1 MRRAV
6 INIWRLVRIAWILGR
21 YDALF
26 LLADAKIAPS
36 VIWIAGLAPR
46 RRGLGRPG
54 QRLAAA
60 LQVLGPSFIKF
71 GQALSTRPDLVGE
84 DVALA
89 LSELQDRLPPFSG
102 QAARDIVAREFDQ
115 PLKALFAEFDNEPVA
130 AASIAQVHFA
140 RTVAG
145 DEVAVKILRP
155 GIEAAFARDLELF
168 YWLAALAERAMPA
181 WRRLKPVEVIRT
193 FAESVAMEMDL
204 RIEAAAASELKKN
217 FADEPMF
224 FVPAVDWQRTS
235 QRVLTLERVA
245 GVPIDERENLVS
257 AGHEPRDIL
266 VIAAGAFFRQVFRD
280 GFFHA
285 DLHAGNLLVDAE
297 GRVIA
302 VDFGIMG
309 RLDRETRRYLAE
321 MLMGF
326 LRRDYARVAEVH
338 FEAGYVPRRKSKAAF
353 TQAIR
358 AIGEPILGK
367 PLHEIS
373 LGQLLGHLFR
383 VTKTFEMETQPQLL
397 LLQKTLLMAEGMC
410 RRLSP
415 EENMWVLAQP
425 QIELWARENL
435 GPEARL
441 RDAVVDTLGAL
452 RRLPRILE
460 RAEQAL
466 EKLDSGAA
474 ANSGGGQKSRLNG
487 VFAALGFM
495 AAVLAA
501 LLILHLT

>member
-1 MRRAV
+1 
-6 INIWRLVRIAWILGR
+6 
-21 YDALF
+21 
-26 LLADAKIAPS
+26 
-36 VIWIAGLAPR
+36 
-46 RRGLGRPG
+46 
-54 QRLAAA
+54 
-60 LQVLGPSFIKF
+60 
-71 GQALSTRPDLVGE
+71 
-84 DVALA
+84 
-89 LSELQDRLPPFSG
+89 
-102 QAARDIVAREFDQ
+102 
-115 PLKALFAEFDNEPVA
+115 
-130 AASIAQVHFA
+130 
-140 RTVAG
+140 
-145 DEVAVKILRP
+145 
-155 GIEAAFARDLELF
+155 
-168 YWLAALAERAMPA
+168 
-181 WRRLKPVEVIRT
+181 
-193 FAESVAMEMDL
+193 
-204 RIEAAAASELKKN
+204 
-217 FADEPMF
+217 
-224 FVPAVDWQRTS
+224 
-235 QRVLTLERVA
+235 
-245 GVPIDERENLVS
+245 
-257 AGHEPRDIL
+257 
-266 VIAAGAFFRQVFRD
+266 
-280 GFFHA
+280 
-285 DLHAGNLLVDAE
+285 
-297 GRVIA
+297 
-302 VDFGIMG
+302 MG

-452 RRLPRILE
+452 RRLPRMLE

-466 EKLDSGAA
+466 EKLESGAA